1 MNTIQQEFDKLREE
15 QIALRVL
22 FQIKAQELFKGTT
35 KEFFEKNPSVTA
47 IIWTQYTPYF
57 NDGDSC
63 EFGVSEPYFTNV
75 NEEQMEDLTSYGEYE
90 GEDDVVWS
98 ETAWIFNSNSDYV
111 RQRREQLNLE
121 GVDPASIDRF
131 STLIQSD
138 DMEDVMEA
146 MFGDHARIVATRDGF
161 EVNEYNHD

>member
-1 MNTIQQEFDKLREE
+1 MSTIQQEFDKLREE

-22 FQIKAQELFKGTT
+22 FQIKAQELFKETT

-63 EFGVSEPYFTNV
+63 EFSVGKPYFTNA
-75 NEEQMEDLTSYGEYE
+75 NEEQMEDITSCGEYE
-90 GEDDVVWS
+90 GEDDNVWS
-98 ETAWIFNSNSDYV
+98 ETDWIFCGDSSYAKH
-111 RQRREQLNLE
+111 RREQMNFE

-138 DMEDVMEA
+138 DMEDVMAE
-146 MFGDHARIVATRDGF
+146 MFSNHVRIVATRDGF
-161 EVNEYNHD
+161 EVDDYDHD